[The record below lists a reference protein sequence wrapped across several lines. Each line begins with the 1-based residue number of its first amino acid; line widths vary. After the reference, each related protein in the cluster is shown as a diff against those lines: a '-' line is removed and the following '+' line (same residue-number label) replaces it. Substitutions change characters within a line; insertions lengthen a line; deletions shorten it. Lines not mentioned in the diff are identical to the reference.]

1 MTSVYKKRVSKCK
14 PLAAFRNAKNLL
26 KTLKNHIFLFISKK
40 RSVKKALNGKR
51 TVTKNALNMV
61 VYNIPL

>member
-1 MTSVYKKRVSKCK
+1 MTNVYGKRVNKCK
-14 PLAAFRNAKNLL
+14 PPPAFRNAKKLS
-26 KTLKNHIFLFISKK
+26 KTLKNHIFLFISEK

-61 VYNIPL
+61 TYNIHL